1 MSVVLISRGT
11 MTGVARLVERLKSRT
26 GVRCVS
32 REDLARRVDRH
43 GKLARDVVERL
54 SKATQEYEEFCDLRR
69 AYVILMREALLEFAV
84 HDDLVYH
91 GYSGHL
97 LLPPIDHFI
106 RVRITAPLEM
116 RVKMTRERRGC
127 SAEEAGEFVRQ
138 DDEDRVRW
146 ARFMYGQDIRDPQL
160 YDACINLGRL
170 TLDTAC
176 NLISELL
183 EDADCQPTPASARA
197 VDELLLASRVESA
210 LAADPRTSTVEAS
223 AKAGAGRVVLT
234 GPYLVDAQ
242 LDTVVEIARGVA
254 GVREVEYEYG
264 YTPSFVV

>member
-43 GKLARDVVERL
+43 GQLARDVVRRL
-54 SKATQEYEEFCDLRR
+54 GKATQEYEEFCDLRR

-97 LLPPIDHFI
+97 LLPPIGHFI

-116 RVKMTRERRGC
+116 RVKMTQERLGC
-127 SAEEAGEFVRQ
+127 SKAEAEEYVRQ

-146 ARFMYGQDIRDPQL
+146 ARFMYGQDIRDPDL
-160 YDACINLGRL
+160 YDTCINLGRL

-176 NLISELL
+176 NLISQLL
-183 EDADCQPTPASARA
+183 EDRDCQPTPESMRT

-210 LAADPRTSTVEAS
+210 LAADPRTSMVEAS
-223 AKAGAGRVVLT
+223 AHATDGRLVLT
-234 GPYLVDAQ
+234 GPYLEDAQ
-242 LDTVVEIARGVA
+242 LDTVVEIARGVD
-254 GVREVEYEYG
+254 GVRDVKYEFG
-264 YTPSFVV
+264 YTPSFAV